1 MKGQTTMTGA
11 LDRMAPVLPRADAIP
26 DRRAIRQTL
35 ANALIV
41 TRREVRDSL
50 RDWRIMAPIFM
61 LTLIFPLL
69 ANGMTEMFTGFFE
82 TNGADDLLPALLPLM
97 PMIVGFFPVS
107 ISLVIALETFVGEKE
122 RLSLEPLLSTPLTNT
137 ELYLGKSFAA
147 MLPPL
152 MASYAGMTIYILG
165 LVWGEQ
171 QWRPEPLLVVQIV
184 LLTTAQALVMVT
196 GAVVVSSQ
204 TTSTR
209 AANLLASF
217 IIIPISMLVMLESV
231 IMVQPHRRYLLWY
244 IMLGLLVTVVLLIRM
259 GARIFNREE
268 LLGRAL
274 DQINLRWAF
283 RTVWNQ
289 FRGPVGDRFTLG
301 RWYRLSVF
309 PALASLRTGAAAVL
323 VCIVAAFAGGWIAA
337 GQWPIAL
344 DQFEANDET
353 LIANLQSWFELG
365 QDNPQLVALA
375 IAQNSRVL
383 LLATVLA
390 TFTFGVLALILVML
404 PFGVLGFTL
413 AQVTASGLSPLPFFM
428 AVVPHGLIEIPAIL
442 IAGAAALRLGS
453 IVTRP
458 PEGVPVGTAWLHALG
473 DTLKIGLGVV
483 LPMIIV
489 AGVLEV
495 SLTPRVV
502 EFVLTR

>member
-1 MKGQTTMTGA
+1 
-11 LDRMAPVLPRADAIP
+11 
-26 DRRAIRQTL
+26 
-35 ANALIV
+35 
-41 TRREVRDSL
+41 
-50 RDWRIMAPIFM
+50 MAPIFM

-82 TNGADDLLPALLPLM
+82 TNGADDLPLMLLPLL

-204 TTSTR
+204 RRRLR
-209 AANLLASF
+209 ARRTCSPASSSSPSPCWSCRKRDHGPAPPPLSAVVYHAGF
-217 IIIPISMLVMLESV
+217 ARPRGAVDPDGRAHL
-231 IMVQPHRRYLLWY
+231 QPRR
-244 IMLGLLVTVVLLIRM
+244 T
-259 GARIFNREE
+259 A
-268 LLGRAL
+268 GRAL

-283 RTVWNQ
+283 RTVWAQ

-309 PALASLRTGAAAVL
+309 PALASLRTGAARSGVHRRGVCGRLDRRRPVAHRARPVRGERRNADRQPAV
-323 VCIVAAFAGGWIAA
+323 VVR
-337 GQWPIAL
+337 
-344 DQFEANDET
+344 
-353 LIANLQSWFELG
+353 LG
-365 QDNPQLVALA
+365 QDNP
-375 IAQNSRVL
+375 NSSRWRSRRTPACCSWRRCWQPL
-383 LLATVLA
+383 LS
-390 TFTFGVLALILVML
+390 
-404 PFGVLGFTL
+404 
-413 AQVTASGLSPLPFFM
+413 ASS
-428 AVVPHGLIEIPAIL
+428 
-442 IAGAAALRLGS
+442 R
-453 IVTRP
+453 
-458 PEGVPVGTAWLHALG
+458 
-473 DTLKIGLGVV
+473 
-483 LPMIIV
+483 
-489 AGVLEV
+489 
-495 SLTPRVV
+495 
-502 EFVLTR
+502 